1 MTLYAIKDEKT
12 EMGGR
17 VRTAYAI
24 TNKQVSLF
32 SWVSRVISLCITSS
46 LFIYFILFYLFIE
59 MMSWFLFCN
68 FGTCQ
73 DESPLA
79 S

>member
-17 VRTAYAI
+17 VLTAYAI

-46 LFIYFILFYLFIE
+46 LLIYVILFYLFIE